1 MKKQNKEDK
10 RNRNLKPEALRLRRK
25 LNSLIEQVNE
35 VSSQLEVLLEN
46 LDIQESFE
54 EKLCDV
60 EGADKPFS
68 MLEFKK
74 SVGLA

>member
-1 MKKQNKEDK
+1 MKKAEKESK
-10 RNRNLKPEALRLRRK
+10 KVRNLKPEAIRLRHK

-35 VSSQLEVLLEN
+35 VNDRLEVLLED
-46 LDIQESFE
+46 LDLQSEFE
-54 EKLCDV
+54 EKICDV

-68 MLEFKK
+68 MLEFKR

>member
-1 MKKQNKEDK
+1 MKKAEKESK
-10 RNRNLKPEALRLRRK
+10 KARNLKPEAIRLRHK

-35 VSSQLEVLLEN
+35 VNDRLEVLLED
-46 LDIQESFE
+46 LDLQSEFE
-54 EKLCDV
+54 EKICDV

-68 MLEFKK
+68 MSEFKK

>member
-1 MKKQNKEDK
+1 MKKAEKESK
-10 RNRNLKPEALRLRRK
+10 KVKNLKPEALRLRRK
-25 LNSLIEQVNE
+25 LNELITQVND
-35 VSSQLEVLLEN
+35 VNDRLEVLLED
-46 LDIQESFE
+46 LELQSDFE

-68 MLEFKK
+68 MLEFKR